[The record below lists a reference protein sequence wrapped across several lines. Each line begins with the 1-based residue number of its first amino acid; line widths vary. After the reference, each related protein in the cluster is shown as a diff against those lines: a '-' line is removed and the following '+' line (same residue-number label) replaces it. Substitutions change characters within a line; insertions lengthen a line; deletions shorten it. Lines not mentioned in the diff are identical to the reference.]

1 MMTEVLSLHSETC
14 LDASVVGAKAAGLAD
29 AYRHGLPVLPGF
41 VVPISVSSQLL
52 AAAAEH
58 GLARG
63 LHAARFWV
71 MGSDLPDL
79 GDLSTQVS
87 LLADDV
93 VVRSSSPLEAAPEYS
108 GAFTSY
114 LGVRAAEVAT
124 AVRGVWASAL
134 TEEALTAQKAMGGE
148 PAAFGMAVLVQPEIR
163 PEWSGT
169 AQFCEDR
176 VTVVVVKGSP
186 APLMAGWVRGDTAQV
201 WAGGEGPR
209 EVTGDTAVA
218 LVGAETLAA
227 VAELTAK
234 VRKELGDDLIEWAM
248 AQDRIILLQTK
259 RSGSSG
265 AVTLVEREPELSV
278 QPAAAGVAR
287 LVYAFAGALGEQLV
301 LPVMLAGVTSASMA
315 PTGTPATGN
324 SSVTQTEAVAAWD
337 DAQALSW
344 RLRDRSWGAQDA
356 KAQGPTE
363 LFAQLRGGVLGD
375 ALDQLRSR
383 PAAAREEVE
392 ALLHLLAKVGDRLA
406 HTGALLNRDDLWGLS
421 SDDVTGL
428 ITGTQSAASVADHA
442 RAAREARRR
451 ALIRWEP
458 VIHTAVLGTGRRVV
472 GESVCSG
479 VGAGQVVFVE
489 GLPKETSRI
498 PRMVLVAPRPIPQ
511 LAPLLW
517 GASALVTFGGSE
529 AAHLVEVARSLGIP
543 TVLGCAQAE
552 LHPLLSGASGPTL
565 AAVDGGQG
573 IIAIDLGNHGE

>member
-1 MMTEVLSLHSETC
+1 MLSLHSETC

-63 LHAARFWV
+63 LHAARFKV
-71 MGSDLPDL
+71 MGSELPDL
-79 GDLSTQVS
+79 GDIGTQVS
-87 LLADDV
+87 FLADDV

-134 TEEALTAQKAMGGE
+134 TEEVLTAQKAMGAE

-169 AQFCEDR
+169 AQFYDDR

-201 WAGGEGPR
+201 WAGGEGPPP
-209 EVTGDTAVA
+209 EVTGDTAVG
-218 LVGAETLAA
+218 LVGAEILAA

-265 AVTLVEREPELSV
+265 AVTLADRAPELSV
-278 QPAAAGVAR
+278 PPAAAGVAR

-324 SSVTQTEAVAAWD
+324 SSVTQTEAGAAWD
-337 DAQALSW
+337 DARALSW

-356 KAQGPTE
+356 GAQGPTE

-383 PAAAREEVE
+383 PAAAHEEVE
-392 ALLHLLAKVGDRLA
+392 ALLNLLAKVGDRLA

-543 TVLGCAQAE
+543 TVLGCAQE
-552 LHPLLSGASGPTL
+552 GLLPLLSGASGPTL
-565 AAVDGGQG
+565 AAVDGAQG
-573 IIAIDLGNHGE
+573 IIAIDVGNHGE